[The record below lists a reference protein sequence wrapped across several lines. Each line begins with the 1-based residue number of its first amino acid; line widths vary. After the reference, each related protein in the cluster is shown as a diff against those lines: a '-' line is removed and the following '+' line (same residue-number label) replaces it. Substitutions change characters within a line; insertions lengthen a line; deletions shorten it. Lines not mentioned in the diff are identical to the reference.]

1 MNDLPSCQL
10 ASEIILNTNDTVIY
24 YLSTDLFDLESKLNS
39 DLATISNW
47 FSSNL
52 LTLNIS
58 KCNFV
63 IFGNSRKLKLV
74 NEVSLKVNSTV
85 IDRSDS
91 LKYLGVVINQTMS
104 WSEHIDTISTK
115 INQRIGMIK
124 RIRHLLPLHA
134 KLTLY
139 SCLNPPP
146 LGGILGTYIV
156 LKHSLRVFQ
165 IRLFALLKWRRLA
178 VRPHSLCEAK
188 KTTGYP
194 HRGF

>member
-1 MNDLPSCQL
+1 ML
-10 ASEIILNTNDTVIY
+10 
-24 YLSTDLFDLESKLNS
+24 DLESKLNS

-63 IFGNSRKLKLV
+63 IFGNSRRLKLV
-74 NEVSLKVNSTV
+74 NDVSLKVNSTA

-91 LKYLGVVINQTMS
+91 FKYLGVVINQTMS

-124 RIRHLLPLHA
+124 RIRHLLSLHA

-139 SCLNPPP
+139 NCLIIPLFDYGVTVWGDKNNNALMRQLQAFQNKATQVLLNLPPRS
-146 LGGILGTYIV
+146 LSTEILDCLDLTRPSSHHNTSIV
-156 LKHSLRVFQ
+156 VL
-165 IRLFALLKWRRLA
+165 
-178 VRPHSLCEAK
+178 
-188 KTTGYP
+188 
-194 HRGF
+194 

>member
-1 MNDLPSCQL
+1 MSN
-10 ASEIILNTNDTVIY
+10 AFER
-24 YLSTDLFDLESKLNS
+24 SKKTAPVRRP
-39 DLATISNW
+39 DW

-74 NEVSLKVNSTV
+74 YEVSLKVNSTA

-104 WSEHIDTISTK
+104 WSEHIDTISAK

-124 RIRHLLPLHA
+124 RIHLLPLHA
-134 KLTLY
+134 
-139 SCLNPPP
+139 
-146 LGGILGTYIV
+146 
-156 LKHSLRVFQ
+156 
-165 IRLFALLKWRRLA
+165 
-178 VRPHSLCEAK
+178 
-188 KTTGYP
+188 
-194 HRGF
+194 